1 MIHLDT
7 NFLIGAM
14 TAGSPQDRQLREWAA
29 AGEAVNIDA
38 LVWTEFLCGPVMA
51 AQVQLAQTLFPN
63 PEPYLPTDATRAADL
78 YNQTGRRRGTL
89 VDCMIAA
96 CAIRSGAQVA
106 TANLDDFRPF
116 VRFGLQLA

>member
-14 TAGSPQDRQLREWAA
+14 TAGSPQDKQLREWSL
-29 AGEAVNIDA
+29 AGEVVNIDA
-38 LVWTEFLCGPVMA
+38 LAWTEFLCGPVRGEH
-51 AQVQLAQTLFPN
+51 VQLAQTLFPT
-63 PEPYLPTDATRAADL
+63 PEPYLPSDAVRAANL

-96 CAIRSGAQVA
+96 CAIRSGARLA

-116 VRFGLQLA
+116 RALGLQLA